1 MRTLS
6 LALLAT
12 LVLAPSARADE
23 GMWTYNAFPKQ
34 AVKQKYK
41 LDVTDQWLEHV
52 RLSSVRFNNGGSGS
66 FVSPT
71 GLVMTNH
78 HVGADCIHKLGR
90 SDKDLIKTGFYAK
103 THDEEIKCPDLELNV
118 LVDISDVTK
127 DVQSVAKPGMD
138 DAAVNK
144 AQKEK
149 MSALEKDCADRT
161 HNRCDVVT
169 LYHGGVYNLY
179 TYKKYTDVRL
189 VFAPEFQIAFFGGD
203 PDNFEFP
210 RYDLDV
216 AYFRVYDNGSALSP
230 EHYLK
235 WSPSGAR
242 DGELVFVSGNPGGT
256 SRLDTVAELKFTR
269 DIAQPFSLK
278 RLGISRAVLEEYSKR
293 GPEQARQAE
302 TRLFGI
308 MNSLKAINGREAG
321 LKDPKVMSKKES
333 DEVSLRAKLVSDPQY
348 AKIWDNIS
356 ATEAKFATMF
366 VRYSQTERNSLGTQ
380 LFGIAG
386 DLVRLVA
393 EKDKPN
399 GQRLR
404 EYRESAL
411 PSLELRLFSPAPIY
425 PAMEEAQMVA
435 ALDWM
440 QKDLGAND
448 PYVQKVLAGKTPAAR
463 AHELVAG
470 TKLKDIAVRRSY
482 GAASKAAI
490 DASKDPLIVL
500 ARTIDGD
507 RRAIRKQFEDGVEAP
522 LHHAH
527 ELIAKAQFAEE
538 GMARYPD
545 ATFTLRLSYGKVAG
559 YTQAGK
565 KVPSM
570 TTIAGMYARAA
581 KADGKAPWDVPP
593 KWVAAKAKVD
603 GKVPMD
609 FVSTNDIIGGNSGS
623 PVINAKGEIVGLIF
637 DGNIQS
643 LPGNFV
649 YDDAQNRAVSV
660 HSSALIEA
668 LRNVYD
674 AGFLADELSPPK
686 SERLGKKRASR

>member
-1 MRTLS
+1 MRTLFYA
-6 LALLAT
+6 LAAII
-12 LVLAPSARADE
+12 VLAPVARADE
-23 GMWTYNAFPKQ
+23 GMWTYNNFPKQ

-41 LDVTDQWLEHV
+41 LDVTDSWLEHV

-118 LVDISDVTK
+118 LVDIADVTK

-149 MSALEKDCADRT
+149 MSALEKECADRT

-169 LYHGGVYNLY
+169 LYHGGVYNMY

-216 AYFRVYDNGSALSP
+216 AYFRVYENNAALSP

-235 WSPSGAR
+235 WSPNGAR

-269 DIAQPFSLK
+269 DIAQPFALK
-278 RLGISRAVLEEYSKR
+278 RLGISRTVLEEYGKR
-293 GPEQARQAE
+293 GPEQARQAQ

-308 MNSLKAINGREAG
+308 MNSLKAINGREEG

-333 DEVSLRAKLVSDPQY
+333 DEAALQKKLASDPQY
-348 AKIWDNIS
+348 GKVWDNIS
-356 ATEAKFATMF
+356 ATEAKYATMF
-366 VRYSQTERNSLGTQ
+366 VRYSQTERNMLGTQ
-380 LFGIAG
+380 LFGVAS

-393 EKDKPN
+393 EKEKPN

-425 PAMEEAQMVA
+425 PEMEEAQMTA
-435 ALDWM
+435 ALDWL
-440 QKDLGAND
+440 QKDLGAGD
-448 PYVQKVLAGKTPAAR
+448 PYVKKVLAGKTPAAR
-463 AHELVAG
+463 AHELISG
-470 TKLKDIAVRRSY
+470 TKLTDPAFRKQL
-482 GAASKAAI
+482 AANKQLVATST
-490 DASKDPLIVL
+490 DPMIVL
-500 ARTIDGD
+500 ARALDPE
-507 RRAIRKQFEDGVEAP
+507 RRALRKTFEDTIEGP
-522 LHHAH
+522 LKHNH
-527 ELIAKAQFAEE
+527 ELLARGIFAAE
-538 GMARYPD
+538 GTSSYPD

-559 YTQAGK
+559 YVADGK
-565 KVPSM
+565 KVPAM
-570 TTIAGMYARAA
+570 TTMAGLYERSA
-581 KADGKAPWDVPP
+581 KADGKAPWDLPERWIE
-593 KWVAAKAKVD
+593 KKTKIN

-623 PVINAKGEIVGLIF
+623 PTINARGEVVGLIF

-643 LPGNFV
+643 LVGDFV
-649 YDDAQNRAVSV
+649 YDGAQNRAVSV
-660 HSSALIEA
+660 HSAALIEA
-668 LRNVYD
+668 LRKVYD
-674 AGFLADELSPPK
+674 AGALADELQTTV
-686 SERLGKKRASR
+686 GKKHATR

>member
-1 MRTLS
+1 
-6 LALLAT
+6 
-12 LVLAPSARADE
+12 
-23 GMWTYNAFPKQ
+23 
-34 AVKQKYK
+34 
-41 LDVTDQWLEHV
+41 
-52 RLSSVRFNNGGSGS
+52 
-66 FVSPT
+66 
-71 GLVMTNH
+71 
-78 HVGADCIHKLGR
+78 
-90 SDKDLIKTGFYAK
+90 
-103 THDEEIKCPDLELNV
+103 
-118 LVDISDVTK
+118 
-127 DVQSVAKPGMD
+127 
-138 DAAVNK
+138 
-144 AQKEK
+144 
-149 MSALEKDCADRT
+149 
-161 HNRCDVVT
+161 
-169 LYHGGVYNLY
+169 LY

-216 AYFRVYDNGSALSP
+216 AYFRAYENGAPVHS
-230 EHYLK
+230 EYFK
-235 WSPSGAR
+235 WSANGAK
-242 DGELVFVSGNPGGT
+242 DGELVFVPGNPGAT
-256 SRLDTVAELKFTR
+256 DRLSTVAELELLR
-269 DIAQPFSLK
+269 DVEYPYRRRVLDAQ
-278 RLGISRAVLEEYSKR
+278 RAALEAYAAKGE
-293 GPEQARQAE
+293 EQARQQQRRYFSVMNNVKRMKGYLGGLEDAKLMAKKTAE
-302 TRLFGI
+302 E
-308 MNSLKAINGREAG
+308 KALRERGRGTEAG
-321 LKDPKVMSKKES
+321 MGDDGKPWRD
-333 DEVSLRAKLVSDPQY
+333 
-348 AKIWDNIS
+348 I
-356 ATEAKFATMF
+356 EAVEARWKPSV
-366 VRYSQTERNSLGTQ
+366 VRYGLLETYNSGAELLTMAQ
-380 LFGIAG
+380 H
-386 DLVRLVA
+386 LVRLA
-393 EKDKPN
+393 TEKQLPN
-399 GQRLR
+399 EKRLK
-404 EYRESAL
+404 EYRETAL
-411 PSLELRLFSPAPIY
+411 PSLELRLYSPAPIY
-425 PAMEEAQMVA
+425 DGLEETLLTSWLEVE
-435 ALDWM
+435 
-440 QKDLGAND
+440 QKELGASD
-448 PYVQKVLAGKTPAAR
+448 PYVQKLLAGKTPAAR